1 MSLHLKNAQLSSID
15 PRSFIAGKNDAVPL
29 SSFFHVWKEGFF
41 ICTHHPSPPSL
52 PSSPPQTSML
62 ARLTSNPTSKTGKW
76 NTNMDHERKELEQ
89 EKEEDLITVSVCT
102 A

>member
-1 MSLHLKNAQLSSID
+1 M
-15 PRSFIAGKNDAVPL
+15 
-29 SSFFHVWKEGFF
+29 
-41 ICTHHPSPPSL
+41 HPSPSLFSSL
-52 PSSPPQTSML
+52 PNML